1 MSLIIYYSVS
11 VEFTL
16 NCQVEVLYGMPWSSL
31 CIFVGSSSFF
41 FLFFFW
47 WRWAGS
53 FPLALLILQNRDSKR
68 PTNCSV
74 ATRDCLP
81 WNIFDLLLLN
91 SNPPARLRMRRA
103 RGFKGS
109 EFQPA
114 ALKLAS
120 DPATASLKILQWLLI
135 TPRKKDTS
143 FLWLALTNF
152 SASSHTALLFPSLSW
167 IPLNL
172 GVPPASGFWSYCS
185 LWHDHSFIPWLFL
198 FYSFSHYQVNHYF
211 IRKTFYNT
219 LDSFKSLCFLLLKQL
234 HLLFQSIYHGF

>member
-135 TPRKKDTS
+135 TPRKKDSS

-167 IPLNL
+167 IPLNQ
-172 GVPPASGFWSYCS
+172 GS
-185 LWHDHSFIPWLFL
+185 
-198 FYSFSHYQVNHYF
+198 
-211 IRKTFYNT
+211 
-219 LDSFKSLCFLLLKQL
+219 LLLQDFGHTVPSGMTTL
-234 HLLFQSIYHGF
+234 SSHGFFCSTHSPTIRSTIISSGKPSITP